1 MRKFALAGVA
11 ALLLGAASLPS
22 TANAAL
28 VTATSATAAT
38 LNVPGSV
45 PVVGVSLNGSVGDS
59 FEAYLTF
66 DLSSLAPSGGSTQIS
81 NNVGADLDFS
91 TFQLFARLGSGTPTG
106 PVLATGGITPNVG
119 GSIVDF
125 ANLNFTSLAA
135 GFYVLKLAGTFASA
149 GQGSINGTISAVP
162 VPAAILLLG
171 PALAG
176 LGLMGRRRKDGTAP
190 VAA

>member
-11 ALLLGAASLPS
+11 ALLLGVAAVPS
-22 TANAAL
+22 TADAAL
-28 VTATSATAAT
+28 VTGTSATAAT

-45 PVVGVSLNGSVGDS
+45 PVVGVSLTGNAGDT

-66 DLSSLAPSGGSTQIS
+66 DLSALAPSGGSTQIS

-91 TFQLFARLGSGTPTG
+91 TFQLFARTGSGTPTG
-106 PVLATGGITPNVG
+106 GVLATGTVTNNVA
-119 GSIVDF
+119 STIVDF

-135 GFYVLKLAGTFASA
+135 GFYVLKLTGSFASA
-149 GQGSINGTISAVP
+149 GTGSINGTVSAVP

-176 LGLMGRRRKDGTAP
+176 LGVMSRRRRDEAIP
-190 VAA
+190 AA